1 MRGLQLFQR
10 LVITS
15 YLLSLPLYRQGLLP
29 VLMIKQEA
37 IAVRIE
43 KNQLSNSTVKARAV
57 SDIVDEATERYS
69 EAYRIK

>member
-1 MRGLQLFQR
+1 
-10 LVITS
+10 
-15 YLLSLPLYRQGLLP
+15 
-29 VLMIKQEA
+29 MIKQEA

-57 SDIVDEATERYS
+57 SDIVDEATERYR